1 MASTFTSMNIH
12 FVFSTKNREKLIVE
26 KIRSRLWKYMGGIAR
41 QNKLVAHAIGG
52 IDDHIHLLISIP
64 ASMSPSKAIQLMKG
78 GSSKWVNEEFPD
90 LGRFSWQQGY
100 SAFSVSP
107 SRMTKTIE
115 YINNQHVHHKLI
127 SFKQEYIDF
136 LIKTGI
142 PYDEKYVLG

>member
-26 KIRSRLWKYMGGIAR
+26 KIRSRLWQYMGGIAR
-41 QNKLVAHAIGG
+41 QNKLVSHAIGG

-90 LGRFSWQQGY
+90 LGKFSWQQGY

-107 SRMTKTIE
+107 SRMTKTID
-115 YINNQHVHHKLI
+115 YINNQQAHHRLI

-136 LIKTGI
+136 LIKTGS
-142 PYDEKYVLG
+142 VRNFV